1 MLSDDQYLPFTLR
14 MPTRYGEFEVS
25 HFEFLGDTD
34 YDFSHRHGCYELY
47 YALSGSVSVTFE
59 QTEVCITLSPN
70 QCLIIAPNI
79 VHQVLPQKGQRYFTM
94 GFSSDIK
101 HAVKR
106 GYYDNALFVR
116 LEEAV
121 STENAQH
128 IITDGYHCATIIEQI
143 RLEFIH
149 KAWAYKLV
157 LGNLCSNLLFL
168 VLRNLPSELFSGKDM
183 EQYPDDYNLAL
194 MINKYIATHY
204 DSAISIDDA
213 AAQFHLSARHV
224 TRLLADYYG
233 QTFNDILNAYRL
245 NLAKELL
252 TTTDSSIENIA
263 FTVGFSSARSLYNL
277 FMKTERISP
286 AEYKK
291 RFAQSFLPS

>member
-1 MLSDDQYLPFTLR
+1 MPSDDQYLPFTLR

-25 HFEFLGDTD
+25 HFEFLEDRD
-34 YDFSHRHGCYELY
+34 YEFSHRHGCYEIY
-47 YALSGSVSVTFE
+47 YALAGDISLVFA
-59 QTEVCITLSPN
+59 QTQASALLTPG
-70 QCLIIAPNI
+70 QCLIIAPN
-79 VHQVLPQKGQRYFTM
+79 VSHQVLPQQGQRYFTM

-116 LEEAV
+116 LEEAL
-121 STENAQH
+121 STDSHQQV
-128 IITDGYHCATIIEQI
+128 ITDRYDCQTIIEQLH
-143 RLEFIH
+143 LEFTH

-168 VLRNLPSELFSGKDM
+168 LLRNLPSALFSGKDM
-183 EQYPDDYNLAL
+183 EQYPDDFNLAL

-204 DSAISIDDA
+204 SQAISIDDA
-213 AAQFHLSARHV
+213 AAQFHLSNRHV

-252 TTTDSSIENIA
+252 TTTDNSIEKIA
-263 FTVGFSSARSLYNL
+263 FAVGFSSSRSLYNL
-277 FMKTERISP
+277 FMKMEQLSP

-291 RFAQSFLPS
+291 LAAKPAP